1 MEIQKNSRQ
10 MPKEEQVVSNKS
22 YCDLI
27 YSWFQCE
34 SVVVDGEQRRV
45 AKEKVK
51 YSEMA
56 AVLGMDRRTVSTYVK
71 KMLQMGLFE
80 IAANGDYKVNA
91 LESKAAMLVPFKT
104 LRQIMY
110 SLHKN
115 SVNIFIYLLN
125 RYIANGETGYYVT
138 YYSLKKYIGIAVS
151 TTSNNVIIS
160 DILNTLQLL
169 GLVEYEIQQT
179 GEKKLNIYIKKV
191 TNVLK
196 S

>member
-10 MPKEEQVVSNKS
+10 MPKEEQVVSNKN

-34 SVVVDGEQRRV
+34 SAVVDGERRV

-80 IAANGDYKVNA
+80 MAANGDYKVNA

-125 RYIANGETGYYVT
+125 RYIASGEAGYYVT

-151 TTSNNVIIS
+151 TTSNNVVIS